1 MKLIRHPHIIHLY
14 EIIETPKQ
22 LYMIMEYCKG
32 GELFDFIVEEGRVCE
47 ELARSFLQQI
57 LAGVEYIHKLSIVH
71 RDLKPENLLLD

>member
-47 ELARSFLQQI
+47 ELARSFL
-57 LAGVEYIHKLSIVH
+57 
-71 RDLKPENLLLD
+71 